1 MNWEAISAIGQIV
14 GAIAVV
20 VSLIYL
26 AREVRSSADAAQLA
40 SRHSLADIFTRWIQ
54 QLSGHPHLREL
65 YYRGIQDLNSF
76 GGPKCS
82 KIFPTWK
89 NL

>member
-1 MNWEAISAIGQIV
+1 VNWEAISAIGQIV

-26 AREVRSSADAAQLA
+26 AREVRSSAHAAQLA

-54 QLSGHPHLREL
+54 QL
-65 YYRGIQDLNSF
+65 
-76 GGPKCS
+76 
-82 KIFPTWK
+82 
-89 NL
+89 